1 MRKIE
6 VVPYSPE
13 WKKDFEQIKSFLS
26 RYFPEYE
33 IIHVGSTSVEGAWAK
48 PIIDVDLLI
57 PDLNLLSEINQRL
70 AKIGFRFRG
79 DLTIEGRYAYDI
91 DNWEFAP
98 CHFYV
103 SLPDGQGHVEHMV
116 LKKHLEKY
124 PEEVAKYSRIKKKM
138 AKKHPFDIG
147 KYIDGKSFFIMKA
160 MKKEG
165 YIRPKY
171 QVVRPDFSHSLLN
184 VVSSIQNHFKASSG
198 FATLRSVD
206 EELQSAKHV
215 VLLVLDGLGKN
226 ILEHHLT
233 KKHLLRRKT
242 IDFVTSVYPPTT
254 VAATTALRTGKT
266 PGETGWLG
274 WYQYFKQ
281 FDEHIVMFQNLNYFA
296 GRKLDVPYLEEVP
309 ITPFPQAFEGVRT
322 YELYPAF
329 MPDGCKTLKDMMDR
343 IIDITA
349 SSEEPSFTYA
359 YWDHPDCLI
368 HEEGCFSEEVRKC
381 VRDINEQIKY
391 LGKRLNDETVV
402 LLVADH
408 GLVDVKPIYLSK
420 FPELTKY
427 FVHKPA
433 LESRFTVFYVNDFNG
448 FAETFNL
455 YFSSYFDLFPTDVLI
470 EQGVFGPVSD
480 TARKFLGD
488 FIAIAKHKYAFSVK
502 DDPHFFK
509 ATHAGGLKEEMM
521 VPVIAVKNSRR

>member
-124 PEEVAKYSRIKKKM
+124 PEEVAKYSRIKKKL

-171 QVVRPDFSHSLLN
+171 QVVRPDF
-184 VVSSIQNHFKASSG
+184 
-198 FATLRSVD
+198 
-206 EELQSAKHV
+206 
-215 VLLVLDGLGKN
+215 
-226 ILEHHLT
+226 
-233 KKHLLRRKT
+233 
-242 IDFVTSVYPPTT
+242 PT
-254 VAATTALRTGKT
+254 V
-266 PGETGWLG
+266 
-274 WYQYFKQ
+274 
-281 FDEHIVMFQNLNYFA
+281 
-296 GRKLDVPYLEEVP
+296 
-309 ITPFPQAFEGVRT
+309 
-322 YELYPAF
+322 
-329 MPDGCKTLKDMMDR
+329 C
-343 IIDITA
+343 
-349 SSEEPSFTYA
+349 
-359 YWDHPDCLI
+359 
-368 HEEGCFSEEVRKC
+368 
-381 VRDINEQIKY
+381 
-391 LGKRLNDETVV
+391 
-402 LLVADH
+402 
-408 GLVDVKPIYLSK
+408 
-420 FPELTKY
+420 
-427 FVHKPA
+427 
-433 LESRFTVFYVNDFNG
+433 
-448 FAETFNL
+448 
-455 YFSSYFDLFPTDVLI
+455 
-470 EQGVFGPVSD
+470 
-480 TARKFLGD
+480 
-488 FIAIAKHKYAFSVK
+488 
-502 DDPHFFK
+502 
-509 ATHAGGLKEEMM
+509 
-521 VPVIAVKNSRR
+521 